1 MMTDELSQKIQEFQR
16 YLIKTLYDYIVLN
29 TEDKILNRRIEL
41 DHETIIQMYIDD
53 KGNVHIISVGEK
65 DDEELD
71 MKALSY
77 TISEL
82 SEILFSL

>member
-29 TEDKILNRRIEL
+29 SEDKNLKRTIEL
-41 DHETIIQMYIDD
+41 EHETIIRMYVD
-53 KGNVHIISVGEK
+53 KKGDVRFVSVGEK

-71 MKALSY
+71 MKAISY

-82 SEILFSL
+82 SDVIFSL